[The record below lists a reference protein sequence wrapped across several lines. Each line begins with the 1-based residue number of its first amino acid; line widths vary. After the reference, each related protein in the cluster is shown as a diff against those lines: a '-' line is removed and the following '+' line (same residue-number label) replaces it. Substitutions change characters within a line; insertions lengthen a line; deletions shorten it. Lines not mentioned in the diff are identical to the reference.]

1 MTSSLSLL
9 GGCLQSASVALKRR
23 ANRIRCNFS
32 SGVASIKP
40 STFSSCAD
48 RHVRPCCCETGR
60 FLNSRPLSTRRP
72 VTESYHSRITETKKA
87 SHMSKKRIWIADE
100 LLRQFQGCKDVS
112 KVWRTRSTGVSHTG
126 PFSPIPLD
134 VGVCLRAD
142 CAPNESLKP
151 LPGPKTFPMDSLLPS
166 MLARYLQ

>member
-1 MTSSLSLL
+1 MNSYWEVFLCCDNRSPFKRQRQQNFATSSSQESE
-9 GGCLQSASVALKRR
+9 GGDV
-23 ANRIRCNFS
+23 
-32 SGVASIKP
+32 
-40 STFSSCAD
+40 
-48 RHVRPCCCETGR
+48 CCETGR